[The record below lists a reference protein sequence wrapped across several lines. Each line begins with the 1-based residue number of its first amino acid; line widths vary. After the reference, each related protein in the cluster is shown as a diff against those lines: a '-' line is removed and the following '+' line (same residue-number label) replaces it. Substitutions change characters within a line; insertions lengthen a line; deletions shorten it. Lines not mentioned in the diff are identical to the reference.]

1 MGRRR
6 GSLGRV
12 LVCSGIAV
20 LILSF
25 CSFRLIVTILAI
37 ISIIIGTKIIICS

>member
-6 GSLGRV
+6 CTLGRV

-20 LILSF
+20 LLLSF
-25 CSFRLIVTILAI
+25 CSFRFIITALAI
-37 ISIIIGTKIIICS
+37 ISIIVGTRILLCS